1 MTLPEREQEATNRAC
16 SCLSRR
22 RLSIMR
28 KNTRKTE
35 PPQFLSGWKS
45 IASCLGMG
53 VRTVQRYEH
62 LFGLPVRRH
71 PGMLRGPVVASK
83 PELDAWAGVHLAAP
97 EMEHPPSMVGLQ
109 DGAAEV
115 QRLCNEI
122 IALRSEMKKSVRL
135 ITEST
140 HRLRPWRGAGP
151 TARLRK
157 PGGRVLI

>member
-1 MTLPEREQEATNRAC
+1 
-16 SCLSRR
+16 
-22 RLSIMR
+22 MR